1 MCTTTTGDGSSTTTT
16 TTTNTSNDPTAKP
29 STASNASSSSKKKGK
44 ASVATEISEAM
55 RAFPAYDDGSI
66 FVVMQYFAKLE
77 ERMLA
82 SDMARF
88 KQLLGALNVDVA
100 TLTPQERCRQVEG
113 TRAEIREL
121 LQFYGQDLIDELPQF
136 ERSAANMTKGANI
149 FHK

>member
-1 MCTTTTGDGSSTTTT
+1 
-16 TTTNTSNDPTAKP
+16 
-29 STASNASSSSKKKGK
+29 
-44 ASVATEISEAM
+44 
-55 RAFPAYDDGSI
+55 
-66 FVVMQYFAKLE
+66 
-77 ERMLA
+77 MLA